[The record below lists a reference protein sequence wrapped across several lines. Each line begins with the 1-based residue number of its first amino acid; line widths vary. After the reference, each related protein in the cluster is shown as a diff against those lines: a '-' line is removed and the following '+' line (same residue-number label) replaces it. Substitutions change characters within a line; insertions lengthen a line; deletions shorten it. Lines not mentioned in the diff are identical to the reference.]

1 MLMAKVRKT
10 AEAVWSGGF
19 VDGIGT
25 VERASRRG
33 AEPIGWRDRIA
44 DGPTGATPEELLAAA
59 QAGSFAMAL
68 ARVLAESGTPAQRL
82 VVSAAC
88 VLEVDA
94 RLHAARIEAVEIA
107 VAVQAPGLEPG
118 ALDAV
123 VARAEAAC
131 QVAAALRGDVR
142 LVTQAVIAPPR
153 SAG

>member
-1 MLMAKVRKT
+1 MATVRKT

-25 VERASRRG
+25 VERGSGRG

-59 QAGSFAMAL
+59 HAGSFAMAL
-68 ARVLAESGTPAQRL
+68 AQVLAEDGTPAQRL

-94 RLHAARIEAVEIA
+94 RLHAARIEAVEIEA
-107 VAVQAPGLEPG
+107 SVQAPGLEPG

-123 VARAEAAC
+123 VAHAAAAC
-131 QVAAALRGDVR
+131 QVSAALRGDVR
-142 LVTQAVIAPPR
+142 IVTAAAVVPPPR
-153 SAG
+153 AG

>member
-1 MLMAKVRKT
+1 MATVRKT

-44 DGPTGATPEELLAAA
+44 EGPTGASPEELLAAA
-59 QAGSFAMAL
+59 HAGSFAMAL
-68 ARVLAESGTPAQRL
+68 ARVLAEGGTPPQRL

-94 RLHAARIEAVEIA
+94 RLHAARIEAVELA
-107 VAVQAPGLEPG
+107 VSVQAPGLEQD
-118 ALDAV
+118 ALEAAL
-123 VARAEAAC
+123 ARAQAEC
-131 QVAAALRGDVR
+131 QVSAALRGDVR
-142 LVTQAVIAPPR
+142 VVTDAALAPPR
-153 SAG
+153 PAPG